1 MNRESDVIFDPFGV
15 THSDQLSGAAKSKFG
30 LLFGKNTK
38 TLSSVAKLNTDSKE
52 LIEAVKHEVTSNQE
66 KRNEIFFEKNNQ
78 EKQGL
83 IVPEVSSLDKLL
95 RELNS
100 LQDEDLENLEEDKL
114 PTEENDPGLKED
126 SNEQLAPP
134 MPLDNPPHNTLPTM
148 PRSGV
153 PVSMMEESRNLME
166 RGEIQFIMNVSVN
179 GRRKSLHIH
188 SKDNALNLAQSFV
201 KTHDLPQVKI
211 AALAKHITNNRSRIV
226 GVTTA
231 QPQQKPVQRTPKSKR
246 KHKKTS
252 SRSSRANTPAVKRG
266 RHPARSQSS
275 KRNRPVR
282 QERGRR
288 KKASSVT
295 KKRPNPKSNR
305 PRAHSVPRKGKKPKN
320 VFSRLYKLAEK
331 SAIKKENQARKQA
344 LKHLAEIRHTNTSK
358 MSHGSRVIMK
368 NSVNK
373 DDTTKASERLYRHGL
388 VQSIRREQ
396 TFRKRIKEMEM
407 EDVDGCTF
415 TPRITNM
422 ARELKREG
430 SKIWKRIKDPM
441 GIQMQYRK
449 QERQEKA
456 LSKELM
462 KCVFRPKINEGS
474 ERIAMSRMEREHVVT
489 RLSRTPR
496 PPRRSSRRS
505 RHTPRK
511 RRIQKSKQNEL
522 FKRLQRP
529 KTIVEVPEDPETT
542 FHPKINKNPNNST
555 RTRLSEIGDYLH
567 RKETLAF
574 QSAQGK
580 LEPPPTPQSPLT
592 NRRSSVMIRGILDKR
607 FIELWAVCGGDNEQI
622 CRILPEAISMDSF
635 DQDSQELM
643 ASVLTKLKKLNKLI
657 DFPTFKETLEK
668 ELEKTKHKGPNV
680 LLRSR
685 RASEID
691 DSELVF
697 SPQINTTSADI
708 VKKNKN
714 GKKKMDHESP
724 FSFSDPCL
732 RMYYEAEKARKAA
745 KKQDSALSNST
756 EVVCAEP
763 NSSCFNPTL
772 STDPKSGLTSKKDE
786 TPDS

>member
-15 THSDQLSGAAKSKFG
+15 THSDHLSGAAKSKFG
-30 LLFGKNTK
+30 LLFGNNTNN
-38 TLSSVAKLNTDSKE
+38 LNSVEKVNTDSKD
-52 LIEAVKHEVTSNQE
+52 LNEAVNDETTHTG
-66 KRNEIFFEKNNQ
+66 KRDKIILKNNNE
-78 EKQGL
+78 EKQGH

-100 LQDEDLENLEEDKL
+100 LQDEDLENLKEDQLPMEEK
-114 PTEENDPGLKED
+114 DPELKEAP
-126 SNEQLAPP
+126 NEQLALP
-134 MPLDNPPHNTLPTM
+134 MSLDNPPHNTLPTM
-148 PRSGV
+148 PRSGA
-153 PVSMMEESRNLME
+153 PVSMMEESRNLSE

-188 SKDNALNLAQSFV
+188 SKDDALNLAQSFV
-201 KTHDLPQVKI
+201 QTHDLPQVKI
-211 AALAKHITNNRSRIV
+211 AALAKHIRSNRSRIV
-226 GVTTA
+226 GVTNA
-231 QPQQKPVQRTPKSKR
+231 QPQQKQVQRTPKSKR

-252 SRSSRANTPAVKRG
+252 SRSSRANTPAAKRG

-275 KRNRPVR
+275 KGNRTVR

-295 KKRPNPKSNR
+295 KKRPSPKSNR
-305 PRAHSVPRKGKKPKN
+305 KRAHSVPRKGKKPKN

-344 LKHLAEIRHTNTSK
+344 LKHLAEIKQTNTSK

-373 DDTTKASERLYRHGL
+373 DDTTRASERLYRHGL

-415 TPRITNM
+415 TPRITSM
-422 ARELKREG
+422 AKELKREG

-449 QERQEKA
+449 QERQEQA
-456 LSKELM
+456 LSKELR

-580 LEPPPTPQSPLT
+580 LEPPPTPKSPLT
-592 NRRSSVMIRGILDKR
+592 SRRSSEMIRGILEKR
-607 FIELWAVCGGDNEQI
+607 FIELWAVCGGDNERV
-622 CRILPEAISMDSF
+622 CRILPEAISLDSF
-635 DQDSQELM
+635 DRDSQDLM
-643 ASVLTKLKKLNKLI
+643 ASVITKLKKLNKLI
-657 DFPTFKETLEK
+657 DFPTFKENMEK
-668 ELEKTKHKGPNV
+668 ELEKIKHIGPNV

-685 RASEID
+685 RASEIED
-691 DSELVF
+691 PELIF
-697 SPQINTTSADI
+697 SPRINPTSSDI
-708 VKKNKN
+708 VKKSKS
-714 GKKKMDHESP
+714 GRKKMDNKSL
-724 FSFSDPCL
+724 FSFSDPCV
-732 RMYYEAEKARKAA
+732 RMYYEAENARKAA
-745 KKQDSALSNST
+745 KKQDSAFADST
-756 EVVCAEP
+756 EVSAEP
-763 NSSCFNPTL
+763 NSSCYNPTL
-772 STDPKSGLTSKKDE
+772 SPDPKAALASKKDK
-786 TPDS
+786 TPDP